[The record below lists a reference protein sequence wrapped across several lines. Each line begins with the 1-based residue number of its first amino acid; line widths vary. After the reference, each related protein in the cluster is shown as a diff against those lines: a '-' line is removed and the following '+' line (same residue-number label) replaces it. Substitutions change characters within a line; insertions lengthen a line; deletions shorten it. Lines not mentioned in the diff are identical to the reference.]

1 MNDTSLLRSPV
12 PVIVLALDWQGCTEE
27 LAGPPEHTESAIG
40 ELERI
45 SMSVACS
52 SLA

>member
-1 MNDTSLLRSPV
+1 MNDTSRLQLPLPV
-12 PVIVLALDWQGCTEE
+12 LVLGLDWQGCTEE